1 MNSQLRQR
9 LTNMAARVLVLALS
23 LLLLAYV
30 GFVEAYKNYPQ
41 FEIDKVAAQ
50 CEIVQNSMETF
61 LLAGLPLEQFPKFS
75 TLTQPLLESD
85 QSIAQ
90 IRVTNLQGQVAFSN
104 AQKKGVLASTVS
116 RFVPSKLHFK
126 ESRYQVM
133 EDGSFYQ
140 VILPLQNK
148 LGTVGQLEMAIPKA
162 AIAKAIN
169 AHFAFVAIAIA
180 VFLFVHALVAF
191 FGDRCWQ
198 SQGSRGLD
206 ISYKVIFFL
215 IAIVVTISLTNLYTE
230 GIQGKTKA
238 MVNSL
243 SQRLNAALELRS
255 DLSDVG
261 YLKEIIADYKKNNPD
276 ISFIALTAAETIAL
290 HNDPKR
296 IGTTWKPQPDND
308 DYQIELY
315 TPDSSSLAR
324 PVAVRFAIPKLFVYA
339 KLWHSLKNF
348 FVLFVASG
356 FLTVLFSNLLR
367 SFTGTSQTNGNGRIG
382 NDKNYQLP
390 ITNYQALDFQ
400 LNLIE
405 PLYFLGVFV
414 EALNV
419 SFLPQYFKKLATA
432 ASANPSLVSMLF
444 TVFFAFFVL
453 ALLPSG
459 QYAQSRGVKP
469 LLLGGTMLSA
479 LGMLL
484 MAFVT
489 NFYAMFLIRA
499 IAGFGQGMLYI
510 GVQSYILELVTN
522 NKKTQGAA
530 IIVFSYNGGMIAG
543 TAFGSLLSAYLG
555 IPSVFAIAGFICLFA
570 LWYAQQ
576 LIPPLRTK
584 KKAAAPQQ
592 KIGTHF
598 GMHNWLG
605 VVKDFQFFSSM
616 LLIGIPTKAILTGV
630 TIFALPLLLSRQNY
644 AQEEIGQILMFY
656 AAGVLISSGYISRL
670 VDQIGKT
677 GEILCLG
684 TLGSGVGLILIGL
697 MGWNQVL
704 GSQFSYLPTLLLII
718 GLTTLGLSHGFIHAP
733 IVSYVTDSQTAGV
746 LGKSSAASLYRL
758 LERIGHVMGPILV
771 GQLLLLN
778 QESAFTISWLG
789 IATIVS
795 GLIFAYYNKT
805 LRLRSL
811 KKIIS
816 MMLTRGI
823 SKDLSQ

>member
-23 LLLLAYV
+23 LLLLVYV
-30 GFVEAYKNYPQ
+30 GFVEAYRNYPQ
-41 FEIDKVAAQ
+41 FVIDKVAAQ
-50 CEIVQNSMETF
+50 GEIVQNSMERF
-61 LLAGLPLEQFPKFS
+61 LLAGLPSEQFPKFS

-90 IRVTNLQGQVAFSN
+90 IRVTNLQGQVTFSN
-104 AQKKGVLASTVS
+104 AQRKGVLASTVS

-133 EDGSFYQ
+133 EDGSLYQ
-140 VILPLQNK
+140 VILPLRKK

-169 AHFAFVAIAIA
+169 VHFTSVAIAIA
-180 VFLFVHALVAF
+180 VFLLVHALVAF
-191 FGDRCWQ
+191 FGDIWCQ
-198 SQGSRGLD
+198 SQGNRGLD

-243 SQRLNAALELRS
+243 SQHLNATLELHS
-255 DLSDVG
+255 DLSNFG
-261 YLKEIIADYKKNNPD
+261 NLKETFADYKKNHPD
-276 ISFIALTAAETIAL
+276 ISFIALTTGETIAL

-296 IGTTWKPQPDND
+296 IGTTWKPQADNY
-308 DYQIELY
+308 DYPIELN
-315 TPDSSSLAR
+315 TPDSSSFAR
-324 PVAVRFAIPKLFVYA
+324 PVTVRIGIPKLIVYA

-348 FVLFVASG
+348 FVLLVASG
-356 FLTVLFSNLLR
+356 FLAVLFSNLLR
-367 SFTGTSQTNGNGRIG
+367 SFTGTSQTNGNGRMR

-400 LNLIE
+400 LSLIE

-419 SFLPQYFKKLATA
+419 SFLPQYFKKLATV

-459 QYAQSRGVKP
+459 QYAQSRGIKP

-479 LGMLL
+479 VGMLL

-510 GVQSYILELVTN
+510 GVQSYILELATN

-543 TAFGSLLSAYLG
+543 TAFGSLLAAYLG
-555 IPSVFAIAGFICLFA
+555 IPSVFAIAGFISLFA

-584 KKAAAPQQ
+584 KKASAPQQ
-592 KIGTHF
+592 KIGTHS
-598 GMHNWLG
+598 GMHNLLG
-605 VVKDFQFFSSM
+605 VVKDFQFVSSM

-670 VDQIGKT
+670 VDRIGKT

-704 GSQFSYLPTLLLII
+704 ESQFSYLPTLLLIT
-718 GLTTLGLSHGFIHAP
+718 GLTTLGLAHGFIHAP
-733 IVSYVTDSQTAGV
+733 IVSYVTDSQTADV

-778 QESAFTISWLG
+778 QESAVIISWLG

-795 GLIFAYYNKT
+795 GLIFAHYNET
-805 LRLRSL
+805 LRVRSL

-816 MMLTRGI
+816 LMLTREPR
-823 SKDLSQ
+823 